1 MLLIFLM
8 YALTTLPLSK
18 LLIAQTQP
26 FFLIGMRML
35 CAGILLLGYYF
46 LRKQSFVILRYHIKD
61 FIQVIIFAIVL
72 PYFLR
77 YWALGQSSGSMVN
90 FLCYTGPLITYLLAG
105 FFNLET
111 FSRIKE
117 GALLAGYAGL
127 LFLTGIP
134 SFSWGIP
141 ELAIISSVLSFA
153 YGWIIIRRLVVD
165 YNYAPIFING
175 CTMIGAG
182 FISLILSACTEPMQ
196 VTGDFAQF
204 ALVLT
209 AVILISNIAVH
220 TMYIS
225 FLKKYSLTFIQL
237 CSLSAP
243 IFVQY
248 RSLNAQYH
256 FLSAPLIC
264 ATLFIALAIGLYY
277 YEENR
282 VAQNNIE
289 KAKV

>member
-1 MLLIFLM
+1 MFLIFLM

-18 LLIAQTQP
+18 LLITQTQP
-26 FFLIGMRML
+26 FFLISVRMF

-46 LRKQSFVILRYHIKD
+46 LRKQSFVISRYHIKD
-61 FIQVIIFAIVL
+61 FIQVISFAIVL

-77 YWALGQSSGSMVN
+77 YWALGQSSGMMVN

-105 FFNLET
+105 FLNLET

-175 CTMIGAG
+175 CTMLGAG
-182 FISLILSACTEPMQ
+182 FIALILSAFTEPMQ
-196 VTGDFAQF
+196 VTGDLTQF
-204 ALVLT
+204 ALR
-209 AVILISNIAVH
+209 AYGS
-220 TMYIS
+220 
-225 FLKKYSLTFIQL
+225 YSD
-237 CSLSAP
+237 
-243 IFVQY
+243 
-248 RSLNAQYH
+248 
-256 FLSAPLIC
+256 
-264 ATLFIALAIGLYY
+264 
-277 YEENR
+277 
-282 VAQNNIE
+282 
-289 KAKV
+289 